1 MTEEVSTV
9 SSLEKQARTAGYYA
23 ALVFGAGYLLTFI
36 GIIVVVIEA
45 LIRFLPYIGPY
56 ISTIPPWLIAGLV
69 CYLIA
74 VIFGAILGGA
84 IIRNAKSARDFGINL
99 DAISSSV
106 TAFSCMI
113 LFIGIGSIILVSG
126 ISSISYPPGYYPT
139 PGYYPIIGSSYLTY
153 PIIEIV
159 GAILLLIG
167 FRAYRGKQTDSKL
180 VGAILMLVSIILIY
194 IVAYAPLRN
203 SYAAYSSILG
213 TIGTIPYG
221 TVPYGTPISLV
232 SLPPLPGILLSEAT
246 LETVTLIMASICALL
261 FAFLAREG
269 EAKRSIVGV
278 ILSVGG
284 ILFSVGL
291 LYFNFSTVSLLS
303 KILPYTG
310 STMATLWVMFFGFLI
325 LGISG
330 VIILIAASLTIAV
343 SVKQLST
350 QPPKPAAP
358 PPPPP
363 PPPT

>member
-9 SSLEKQARTAGYYA
+9 SPLEKQARNAGYYA

-36 GIIVVVIEA
+36 GIIVVAIEV
-45 LIRFLPYIGPY
+45 LIRALPYIGPY
-56 ISTIPPWLIAGLV
+56 ISTIPPWLIAGLI

-84 IIRNAKSARDFGINL
+84 IIRNAKSARDFDISL
-99 DAISSSV
+99 DTISSSV
-106 TAFSCMI
+106 SAFSCMI
-113 LFIGIGSIILVSG
+113 LFAGIGSIILING
-126 ISSISYPPGYYPT
+126 ISSISYPYGYYPT

-167 FRAYRGKQTDSKL
+167 FRAYRGKQSDSKL
-180 VGAILMLVSIILIY
+180 VGAILMLISVILIY
-194 IVAYAPLRN
+194 IVAYAPLRD
-203 SYAAYSSILG
+203 SYAVYSNILH
-213 TIGTIPYG
+213 TIG
-221 TVPYGTPISLV
+221 TVPYGTPIFLV

-246 LETVTLIMASICALL
+246 LETVTLMIASICAIL
-261 FAFLAREG
+261 FAFLTREG
-269 EAKRSIVGV
+269 EAKRSIVSV

-303 KILPYTG
+303 KLLPYTG
-310 STMATLWVMFFGFLI
+310 SMMATLWIMFLGFLI

-330 VIILIAASLTIAV
+330 IIILIAASLTIAV

-350 QPPKPAAP
+350 QPPKPTVP

>member
-36 GIIVVVIEA
+36 GIIVVVIESLA
-45 LIRFLPYIGPY
+45 RIPPSMWSLIMPYIQ
-56 ISTIPPWLIAGLV
+56 PWLIAGLV

-84 IIRNAKSARDFGINL
+84 VIRNAKSARDFGISL

-106 TAFSCMI
+106 SAFSCII
-113 LFIGIGSIILVSG
+113 LFVGIGSIILVSG
-126 ISSISYPPGYYPT
+126 AASAYAPYGYYPT
-139 PGYYPIIGSSYLTY
+139 SSLTY
-153 PIIEIV
+153 PIIVVV

-167 FRAYRGKQTDSKL
+167 FRAYCGKQTDSKL

-194 IVAYAPLRN
+194 IVAYAPLRD
-203 SYAAYSSILG
+203 SYAAYSNILH
-213 TIGTIPYG
+213 TIG
-221 TVPYGTPISLV
+221 TVPYGTPILLV

-246 LETVTLIMASICALL
+246 LETVTLMMASICALL

-310 STMATLWVMFFGFLI
+310 SIMATLWVMFFGFLI

-330 VIILIAASLTIAV
+330 IIILIAAALTIAV

-350 QPPKPAAP
+350 QPPKPAVP